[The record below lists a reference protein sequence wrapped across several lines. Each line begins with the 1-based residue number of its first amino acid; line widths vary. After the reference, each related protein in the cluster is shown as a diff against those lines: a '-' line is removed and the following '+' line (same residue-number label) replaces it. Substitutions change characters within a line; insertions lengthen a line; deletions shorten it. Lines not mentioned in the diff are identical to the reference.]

1 MLAAARQ
8 LLSAGLHRGLVLRV
22 ALLLVA
28 DAAQP
33 TVGVRVRKV
42 GQAVVPHALR
52 ELTHLLHKGWVPELL
67 VFAAWGEVAA
77 RLLRGTELRV
87 VFLLVAE
94 AAEPPFGV
102 GVGEVGHTVVPHALR
117 KGERGLLRVCGG
129 RRLIPGRRAASC
141 QQCEDSDQ
149 RRGSSRGHESPP
161 TRSWVTGHRSIAPSQ
176 AVVFST
182 LPPLPGR
189 KLEASLDGTMS
200 GEPAPRFRR
209 RGKNGRSAAARPRGR
224 RDPRREPRVV

>member
-33 TVGVRVRKV
+33 TVGVRVRNV

-52 ELTHLLHKGWVPELL
+52 ELTHLLHKGWVAQLL
-67 VFAAWGEVAA
+67 VFAAW
-77 RLLRGTELRV
+77 
-87 VFLLVAE
+87 
-94 AAEPPFGV
+94 
-102 GVGEVGHTVVPHALR
+102 
-117 KGERGLLRVCGG
+117 GERGLLRVCGG
-129 RRLIPGRRAASC
+129 RRLIPGRRAAGC
-141 QQCEDSDQ
+141 QQCEDAEQ
-149 RRGSSRGHESPP
+149 RRGSGRAHESPP
-161 TRSWVTGHRSIAPSQ
+161 ARSWVTGHRSIAPSQ

-200 GEPAPRFRR
+200 GEPARGLAGEGRAVAQRR
-209 RGKNGRSAAARPRGR
+209 RGRAADGTTVASRASFESAAGAGGR
-224 RDPRREPRVV
+224 TMRKTEPPPG

>member
-94 AAEPPFGV
+94 AAEPPVGV
-102 GVGEVGHTVVPHALR
+102 GVGEVGHPVIPHALR
-117 KGERGLLRVCGG
+117 KVERGLLRVCGG
-129 RRLIPGRRAASC
+129 RRLIPRRAAGC
-141 QQCEDSDQ
+141 QQCEDAEQ

-161 TRSWVTGHRSIAPSQ
+161 ARSWVTGHRSIAPSK
-176 AVVFST
+176 
-182 LPPLPGR
+182 PLSSRLCRPC
-189 KLEASLDGTMS
+189 LEGSWKRAWMG
-200 GEPAPRFRR
+200 P
-209 RGKNGRSAAARPRGR
+209 
-224 RDPRREPRVV
+224 